1 MHDFIGCIR
10 TSYCYDVVSWLTH
23 GLIGSLVCMISDNLS
38 LYKVNRLRLA
48 SL

>member
-23 GLIGSLVCMISDNLS
+23 GLSDWKPRVHDIGQFIIV
-38 LYKVNRLRLA
+38 
-48 SL
+48 